1 MPPVDTSVERASTA
15 IVPSRFRPRDNQAAP
30 RGGAADGIDPPRGL
44 RCDAAVVAAAA
55 DAEARLQGA
64 LEGRVAPSRRIIPI
78 PPSSRCVP
86 TNPMDSPRVDIRRKS
101 RNPSACVAACG
112 PPFAFSPSSARPL
125 PSPALEEW
133 FTQAMHAQA
142 APAACRV
149 VAHLAYACRAQTLAC
164 PSLSCDCWQIINTP
178 GHCQTMVWRRQ
189 TPRREDRPHPPCG
202 PVLPQDVP

>member
-1 MPPVDTSVERASTA
+1 VR
-15 IVPSRFRPRDNQAAP
+15 RRRCGGRRGRRGAAAGCP
-30 RGGAADGIDPPRGL
+30 RGPRGAQSADHPHPTLLSL
-44 RCDAAVVAAAA
+44 R
-55 DAEARLQGA
+55 
-64 LEGRVAPSRRIIPI
+64 
-78 PPSSRCVP
+78 
-86 TNPMDSPRVDIRRKS
+86 THKS
-101 RNPSACVAACG
+101 NG
-112 PPFAFSPSSARPL
+112 FSPCGYPKKISQSVGMRCRLWSSIRLSPSLARPL